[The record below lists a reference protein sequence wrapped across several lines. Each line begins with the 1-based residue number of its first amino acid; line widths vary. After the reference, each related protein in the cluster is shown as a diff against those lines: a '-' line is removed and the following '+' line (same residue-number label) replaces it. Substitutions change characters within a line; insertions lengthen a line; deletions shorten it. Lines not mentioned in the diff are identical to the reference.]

1 MKSLAIYKKNIS
13 KGNWGVW
20 IGLQCSVSSI
30 MLLLVIKDGED
41 KIWDGQK
48 KTYIRT
54 SHLVHR

>member
-20 IGLQCSVSSI
+20 IGLQCSVGSV
-30 MLLLVIKDGED
+30 MLLLVIKDRED
-41 KIWDGQK
+41 KYRMEK
-48 KTYIRT
+48 NPHTRT